1 MGLQAND
8 LKDLVFRI
16 FEVDSYKS
24 KMGEDKD
31 IVVLSFRCM
40 TEASARDLEN
50 FIEKGYPHVLD
61 ADVSSGEQSDG
72 TYKVFVELERMK
84 DVPKQI
90 FEIVDGVKLLTGI
103 PEMKFRYYKSFKSMP
118 AEEGILGETIP
129 LDKDS
134 YEIKVNENPME
145 NYKHFLNRSYV
156 DSIDVINE
164 TLIFQKKWAEPI
176 KFEILDFG
184 TKEQIGKTI
193 KESYNSNSFAE
204 VIFLTKYIGDY
215 DIHKY
220 GEKFLIDEKDHTLVL
235 KRQ

>member
-1 MGLQAND
+1 M
-8 LKDLVFRI
+8 
-16 FEVDSYKS
+16 
-24 KMGEDKD
+24 
-31 IVVLSFRCM
+31 
-40 TEASARDLEN
+40 
-50 FIEKGYPHVLD
+50 
-61 ADVSSGEQSDG
+61 
-72 TYKVFVELERMK
+72 
-84 DVPKQI
+84 KQI
-90 FEIVDGVKLLTGI
+90 LTICMMLISLASYSQDTLCVMICLDEVINFDYETSEIIDRFDHDG
-103 PEMKFRYYKSFKSMP
+103 
-118 AEEGILGETIP
+118 
-129 LDKDS
+129 D

-145 NYKHFLNRSYV
+145 NYKHFFNRSYV